1 MCVRGID
8 VASLYDLSTGTLPTV
23 WTGILLFVF
32 HFMK

>member
-8 VASLYDLSTGTLPTV
+8 VPSLYDLSTGTVPTV